1 MLTYEWTIDRL
12 IVAESENGLSNV
24 VKSVYYTIS
33 VSDGSNSTTISGSL
47 ALPDVVDQSTFVEFD
62 QLNQDLVKN
71 WVISKFDAAEL
82 EGIALEK
89 LQSQSLRLVEKTLA

>member
-1 MLTYEWTIDRL
+1 MLTYEWKIDRL

-24 VKSVYYTIS
+24 VKSVYYTINI
-33 VSDGSNSTTISGSL
+33 SDGSNSTTISGSL

-89 LQSQSLRLVEKTLA
+89 LQSQSPRLVEKTLA